1 MVEKNLLF
9 YSNQCKY
16 CKELAQLLNKYNITD
31 QFITICVDD
40 KNLKL
45 PKIVTSVPLVI
56 MKESNVILEG
66 DQIFDFLNKKYKKK
80 DLVGY
85 NTLEMGGYSDN
96 FSMVSESDDNI
107 EKNVQSFDQSFAN
120 IQSNCSISTPNED
133 SNNYNANKNL
143 EELLNQRSHDDNKFN
158 NK

>member
-45 PKIVTSVPLVI
+45 PKIVTSVPLII
-56 MKESNVILEG
+56 MKESNLILEG
-66 DQIFDFLNKKYKKK
+66 DQIF
-80 DLVGY
+80 
-85 NTLEMGGYSDN
+85 
-96 FSMVSESDDNI
+96 
-107 EKNVQSFDQSFAN
+107 
-120 IQSNCSISTPNED
+120 NE
-133 SNNYNANKNL
+133 
-143 EELLNQRSHDDNKFN
+143 
-158 NK
+158 